1 VDEKDM
7 RIIRAIQKIHRHPCR
22 VWSYRIALFADVPI
36 DDVTDWLHKHG
47 LWFHRYGV
55 RKWGEWM
62 IEHPKA
68 FEPVRA
74 ELGEIFRE
82 AAFTW

>member
-1 VDEKDM
+1 MDEFDRKM
-7 RIIRAIQKIHRHPCR
+7 VRVVKSIHRHGCR
-22 VWSYRIALFADVPI
+22 IFAYRVALYAETT
-36 DDVTDWLHKHG
+36 DDEVRAWFHRRG
-47 LWFHRYGV
+47 LWFNRLGC
-55 RKWGEWM
+55 RARGEWLV
-62 IEHPKA
+62 ECPRA